1 MSVVC
6 EPQET
11 IRQRI
16 SRVVFESDTLA
27 GRRFDKALFVAIIA
41 SVAVVVLASVD
52 AIGKKHAGLLSALE
66 WLFTVAFTLE
76 YLIRIYCAPNRR
88 QYMLSFFGVI
98 DLLAV
103 IPTYLALIFPE
114 LHSLIDVRVLRLIRI
129 FRVFKLTA
137 YSSEYTHLAQAFVAS
152 KRKILVFLS
161 VVLMVV
167 MVMGTLMYIIEGP
180 EHGYTS
186 IPTGIYWA
194 ITTMTTVGFG
204 DIAPQ
209 TDLGRFLSSVMM
221 LIGWGTLAV
230 PTGIVTAQMS
240 VQTKQVRDN
249 KTCSHCLRTNLE
261 PYDKFC
267 GTCGKEVTVAAA
279 PPAEP

>member
-1 MSVVC
+1 MTSTVRKKDNVRNRLSK
-6 EPQET
+6 
-11 IRQRI
+11 I
-16 SRVVFESDTLA
+16 VFESDTLA
-27 GRRFDKALFVAIIA
+27 GRRFDKVLLVAIVLSI
-41 SVAVVVLASVD
+41 AVVVLASVD
-52 AIGKKHAGLLSALE
+52 RFAVKYAGILSALE
-66 WLFTVAFTLE
+66 WLFTIAFTLE
-76 YLIRIYCAPNRR
+76 YLTRIYCAPNRR
-88 QYMLSFFGVI
+88 KYILSFFGLI
-98 DLLAV
+98 DLLAI
-103 IPTYLALIFPE
+103 IPTYFALIFPE

-137 YSSEYTHLAQAFVAS
+137 YSSEYAHLSQAFIAS

-167 MVMGTLMYIIEGP
+167 LVMGTLMYIIEGP

-204 DIAPQ
+204 DIAPK

-230 PTGIVTAQMS
+230 PTGIVTAEMS
-240 VQTKQVRDN
+240 VRAKRAN
-249 KTCSHCLRTNLE
+249 ESKTCPQCSRTNLKS
-261 PYDKFC
+261 YDRFC
-267 GTCGKEVTVAAA
+267 GTCGHQVEAS
-279 PPAEP
+279 PATK